1 MINPPSKIMDYMTQI
16 LVKLLKNIKSHLE
29 SKDKSKITKEFES
42 LEHHLKKISI
52 SAMTAFRIRKLYKLD
67 HIKDAAYIKEEIDKL
82 ITILTHLVSWK
93 CQTCNKT
100 IETEHQDQLP
110 LLVTA
115 HEITHRSS

>member
-1 MINPPSKIMDYMTQI
+1 MDYMTQI
-16 LVKLLKNIKSHLE
+16 IVKLLKNIKSHLE
-29 SKDKSKITKEFES
+29 NKDKSKISKEFES
-42 LEHHLKKISI
+42 IEHHLKKISI

-67 HIKDAAYIKEEIDKL
+67 HTKDASFIKEEIDKL

-93 CQTCNKT
+93 CKICNHT

-115 HEITHRSS
+115 HEITHRND